1 MTGSWSPPR
10 PGSGT
15 SSPVRR
21 SRPVTAAAVLALV
34 AATVVGAL
42 ASVRPFDVL
51 AVRVPPG
58 ADPAVTDGRTDAVL
72 LLPLGREERFEVR
85 YTHSVNLF
93 TVREQFVRGDDGGV
107 VVVEHYVDGIGA
119 GIDEVAGE
127 TTWRSVGGGW
137 SRLDG
142 LSRDLDGPL
151 RMRVGGVADHR
162 LVVDCREVTLL
173 EHFPSGTP
181 LAIGWERTGP
191 VRWIS
196 AQLRLRGTVPVTAT
210 CALPG
215 RG

>member
-15 SSPVRR
+15 SSPSRR
-21 SRPVTAAAVLALV
+21 SRAVTAVAVLAIV
-34 AATVVGAL
+34 AATAGGVL
-42 ASVRPFDVL
+42 TSVRPFDVL

-58 ADPAVTDGRTDAVL
+58 ADPALIGDRADAEL
-72 LLPLGREERFEVR
+72 LLPLGRQDRFEVR

-127 TTWRSVGGGW
+127 TTWRSVGDGW

-142 LSRDLDGPL
+142 LSRDLGGPL

-173 EHFPSGTP
+173 EHFPPGTP
-181 LAIGWERTGP
+181 LAIGWERAGP

-196 AQLRLRGTVPVTAT
+196 AQLRLRGTAPVTTA